1 MIHSALVRVSV
12 LARALALALAHA
24 LAHALA
30 LALAVGVLSSPLGCT
45 AREPIKDGSAVDD
58 PAQPSSGLLAQ
69 LVGPEWICVEIDGA
83 AIGDGVGRPTLRF
96 GADGRVSGRSPVN
109 QYGADFTICD
119 AGTLELGLVMSTLM
133 AGSDEDMRV
142 ESAFMRALQA
152 STLVGRAEEKLVL
165 SLRSD
170 GGTVA
175 PTLVFER
182 MPAACGDGD
191 GGPLPP
197 AVAAPLADFAGAEW
211 SCIAI
216 EGEPLPADATI
227 AVTINADGSLQ
238 GHGGVNRFAAAC
250 ARDGD
255 GFRIGPIVATEM
267 AGPPAAG
274 ARERRF
280 FAALESARSALCEVD
295 GELSLRD
302 GEVREIL
309 RFRRR

>member
-12 LARALALALAHA
+12 LALG
-24 LAHALA
+24 
-30 LALAVGVLSSPLGCT
+30 LAVVVLSSPLGCT
-45 AREPIKDGSAVDD
+45 AREPITDGSAVDD
-58 PAQPSSGLLAQ
+58 PAPPSSGLRAQ
-69 LVGPEWICVEIDGA
+69 LVGSEWVCIQIDGA
-83 AIGDGVGRPTLRF
+83 AIEDGVGRPTLRF

-119 AGTLELGLVMSTLM
+119 AGTLELGPVMSTLM

-142 ESAFMRALQA
+142 ESAFMRALEA
-152 STLVGRAEEKLVL
+152 SMLVGCADEKLVL
-165 SLRSD
+165 SPRSD
-170 GGTVA
+170 RGAVA

-197 AVAAPLADFAGAEW
+197 ASARPLADFAGAEW

-216 EGEPLPADATI
+216 EGEPLPADAAI
-227 AVTINADGSLQ
+227 AITINADGSLQ

-255 GFRIGPIVATEM
+255 GLRIGPIVATEM

-280 FAALESARSALCEVD
+280 FAALVSTRSVLGEVN
-295 GELSLRD
+295 GELALRD
-302 GEVREIL
+302 GEAREIL

>member
-12 LARALALALAHA
+12 LARA
-24 LAHALA
+24 HALA
-30 LALAVGVLSSPLGCT
+30 LALAVVVLPSPLGCT
-45 AREPIKDGSAVDD
+45 AREPITDGSAVDD
-58 PAQPSSGLLAQ
+58 PAPPSSGLRAQ
-69 LVGPEWICVEIDGA
+69 LVGSEWVCIQIDGA

-119 AGTLELGLVMSTLM
+119 AGTLELGPVMSTLM

-170 GGTVA
+170 GGAVA

-197 AVAAPLADFAGAEW
+197 AGVAPLADFAGAEW
-211 SCIAI
+211 SCIAVD
-216 EGEPLPADATI
+216 GEPLPADAAI
-227 AVTINADGSLQ
+227 AITMTINADGSLQ

-280 FAALESARSALCEVD
+280 FAALESARSARCEGD